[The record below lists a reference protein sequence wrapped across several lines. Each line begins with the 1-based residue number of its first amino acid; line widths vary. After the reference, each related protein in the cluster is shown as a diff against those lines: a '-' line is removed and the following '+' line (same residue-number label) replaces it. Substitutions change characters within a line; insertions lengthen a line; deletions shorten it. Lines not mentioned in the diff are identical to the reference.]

1 MINVLIVDDE
11 QLARMRLRRLIDDF
25 DNYQVVGEAE
35 NGQQAIDMAR
45 SLRPDLILMDI
56 RMPGVDGM
64 QAAKE
69 ISEFEPAPAIL
80 FCTAYDQ
87 YALEAFD
94 RHALGYLLKPVKR
107 AALEQAMEH
116 ATRLNK
122 AQLTVMEQEEQGGS
136 KHIAAKTHRGVELI
150 PIENIRFF
158 MADHKYVTVYHTDGQ
173 TLIDDTLKELEER
186 LGHNFIRVHRN
197 ALVQVS
203 SITGLERDSE
213 GQACLV
219 MRDIEDKPMVS
230 RRHVSEIKA
239 LLTTL

>member
-11 QLARMRLRRLIDDF
+11 QLARMRLRRLIDDL
-25 DNYQVVGEAE
+25 DHYEVIGEAV
-35 NGQQAIDMAR
+35 NGQEAIDMTK
-45 SLRPDLILMDI
+45 SLRPDLILLDV

-64 QAAKE
+64 QAAQE
-69 ISEFEPAPAIL
+69 ISQLEPAPAIL

-107 AALEQAMEH
+107 SALEDAMER

-158 MADHKYVTVYHTDGQ
+158 MADQKYVTVHHTEGE
-173 TLIDDTLKELEER
+173 TLIDETLKELEER
-186 LGHNFIRVHRN
+186 LGHNFVRVHRN

-203 SITGLERDSE
+203 SIAGLERDSD
-213 GQACLV
+213 GQACL
-219 MRDIEDKPMVS
+219 RLHDIDEKPMVS